1 MVEIRNLFKKFG
13 SVEVLKGLNL
23 ELQAGKVN
31 VIMGPN
37 ASGKTT
43 LIKSI
48 LGLVIPDKGE
58 IKVLGENIEKNWNY
72 RSRIGYMP
80 QIAHYPENLTPL
92 ELIHMISDIRK
103 GNPNTQAIIE
113 WLGLEVFL
121 DKKLRYLSG
130 GTRQKVNA
138 TLALMYDCP
147 ILIFDEPT
155 VGLDPVA
162 CLKLKDRIRE
172 ERDKGKTIILTTHVM
187 SEIEELA
194 DRIIFLMDGIIYLE
208 ETPEKIKESQGE
220 VTLERAIARILESQK
235 TDIDA

>member
-1 MVEIRNLFKKFG
+1 MVEIRNLYKKFG

-23 ELQAGKVN
+23 DLLPSKVN

-48 LGLVIPDKGE
+48 LGLVIPDRGE
-58 IKVLGENIEKNWNY
+58 IQVMGENVRKNWYY
-72 RSRIGYMP
+72 RSKIGYMP
-80 QIAHYPENLTPL
+80 QIAHYPENLTPK
-92 ELIHMISDIRK
+92 ELIGMIRDIRK
-103 GNPNTQAIIE
+103 GHPDADTLIQ
-113 WLGLEVFL
+113 WLGLDSFL

-147 ILIFDEPT
+147 VLIFDEPT

-162 CLKLKDRIRE
+162 RLKLKDRIRQ
-172 ERDKGKTIILTTHVM
+172 ERERGKTIILTTHVM

-194 DRIIFLMDGIIYLE
+194 DRIVFLMDGIIYLE
-208 ETPEKIKESQGE
+208 DTPENIKASQGE
-220 VTLERAIARILESQK
+220 KSLERAIARILEMEKQ
-235 TDIDA
+235 AENV